1 MRPKHW
7 FYTLPLRLRS
17 LFRRQQLDQ
26 ELNEELQYHV
36 ERKSEEYIAKGMAP
50 QEARRMALLEMGGV
64 EKRKEECR
72 DARRVNWLQDL
83 AQDSRYGLRMLRKS
97 PGFTAVAV
105 LTLALGIG
113 ANTAVFSVADAVLLK
128 PLRVDDPTSLAV
140 VWEKLPKYD
149 INRNT
154 VSPANFLDWREL
166 NRSFSGMAAFVDQPV
181 NLTGA
186 GRPEQI
192 DVEQV
197 SANFLLVLGVEPML
211 GRGFVDGEDQPGRG
225 NVVILSYSLWKS
237 KFAGDPDILGKS
249 IQLNG
254 QANTVVAVMGPDF
267 DWYISEFSFTH
278 QKPQLWAPLE
288 ITPTWHDRTK
298 LGRYLRVV
306 ARLKPGVSLKQGQ
319 AQMDVLAT
327 DLAARYPSYDKE
339 WGVALVS
346 LRDQLSGSFRP
357 ALLILLGAVGFVLL
371 IACANISSLLLSRA
385 TGRSREI
392 AIRIALGASR
402 SRIARQLLAESV
414 FLGLIGGTLGTVF
427 AVGATGAL
435 LHSAPASLLDFAEAS
450 LNWRILTFAAGVT
463 LVASLLAGFL
473 PSLLASDGEAAL
485 VLPQG
490 GRTSS
495 AGRKHMFVRSVFVVA
510 EISLALVLLAGSS
523 LMIQS
528 FFRLMNVDSGFQA
541 SHLLT
546 FQISLPSTKYDDQ
559 ARASF
564 FTQLLDNIRGLP
576 GVLSVSAD
584 VTPPFSGVGA
594 STDFSIVGELPLPVG
609 EAHGTSVRVIE
620 PDYFHTMG
628 IPLLSGR
635 MFSEREFAQQSN
647 VVIITKALA
656 DKYFSGKNPIGQKLI
671 IDMKDENLPDE
682 IIGVVGDV
690 HLSDLASAPSPL
702 AYWPYPEI
710 HYPSMT
716 VLVRAATPPLSLVV
730 PIRQILAQ
738 LDKDQPMAKIATMD
752 QLVGDSVARS
762 RFTALLLSWFAALAL
777 VLACIGIYG
786 VMAYTVAQRTQEIG
800 IRMALGA
807 QRPDV
812 LRLVLGQGFRL
823 AAIGI
828 TFGVGAAL
836 ALARLMTTLLYGV
849 SAADPLTFV
858 GVAALLACVAL
869 LACYIPARRA
879 MRVDPMVALRYE

>member
-1 MRPKHW
+1 MNRRGK
-7 FYTLPLRLRS
+7 RL
-17 LFRRQQLDQ
+17 LNDLDQ
-26 ELNEELQYHV
+26 EIREHIELATQENLERGMSPEEAYYAAL
-36 ERKSEEYIAKGMAP
+36 RKFGNVT
-50 QEARRMALLEMGGV
+50 RV
-64 EKRKEECR
+64 KE
-72 DARRVNWLQDL
+72 DAREVWSIIWAEQFGQDL
-83 AQDSRYGLRMLRKS
+83 HFAFRQLRKS
-97 PGFTAVAV
+97 RGFAAVV
-105 LTLALGIG
+105 ILTLALGIG
-113 ANTAVFSVADAVLLK
+113 VNTAVFSVADAVLLK
-128 PLRVDDPTSLAV
+128 PLRFDDPTSLAV
-140 VWEKLPKYD
+140 VWEKLAKYD
-149 INRNT
+149 ITRNT
-154 VSPANFLDWREL
+154 VSPANFLDWREQ

-197 SANFLLVLGVEPML
+197 STNFFSVLGVEPML
-211 GRGFVDGEDQPGRG
+211 GRGFVDGEDQPGKG

-254 QANTVVAVMGPDF
+254 HANTAVGVMGPDF
-267 DWYISEFSFTH
+267 DWYIREFSFTQ

-306 ARLKPGVSLKQGQ
+306 ARLKPGVSLRQAQ

-327 DLAARYPSYDKE
+327 ALAARYPAYDKE

-346 LRDQLSGSFRP
+346 LRDQLSGAFRP

-414 FLGLIGGTLGTVF
+414 FLGLIGGTLGTFF
-427 AVGATGAL
+427 AVWATGAL

-450 LNWRILTFAAGVT
+450 LNWRILTFAASVT

-473 PSLLASDGEAAL
+473 PSFLASHGEAAL
-485 VLPQG
+485 ALPEG

-495 AGRKHMFVRSVFVVA
+495 AGRKHLFVRSVFVVA

-523 LMIQS
+523 LMIES
-528 FFRLMNVDSGFQA
+528 FLRLMNVDSGFQA

-546 FQISLPSTKYDDQ
+546 FQISLPGTKYDDQ

-564 FTQLLDNIRGLP
+564 FTQLLNNIRGLP

-584 VTPPFSGVGA
+584 VTPPFSGVGSA
-594 STDFSIVGELPLPVG
+594 TDFSIVGELPLPAG

-635 MFSEREFAQQSN
+635 MFSEREFSQQSN
-647 VVIITKALA
+647 VVIINKALA
-656 DKYFSGKNPIGQKLI
+656 DEYFSGKNPIGQKLI
-671 IDMKDENLPDE
+671 IDMKDENRPDE
-682 IIGVVGDV
+682 IIGIVGDV

-710 HYPSMT
+710 RYPSMT
-716 VLVRAATPPLSLVV
+716 VLVRAATPPLALVV

-762 RFTALLLSWFAALAL
+762 RFTTLLLSCFAGLAL

-786 VMAYTVAQRTQEIG
+786 VMAYTVAQRTREIG

-807 QRPDV
+807 QRVDV
-812 LRLVLGQGFRL
+812 LRLVVGQGFRL
-823 AAIGI
+823 AAIGVI
-828 TFGVGAAL
+828 FGVGAAL

-858 GVAALLACVAL
+858 GVAVLLACVAV

-879 MRVDPMVALRYE
+879 MRVDPTVALRYE